1 MRRLWIAILAALVPT
16 ISVAQFKLQDPRPI
30 TPKLIKAGR
39 LLDVR
44 AGRYVLNQGIL
55 TDGERIKEVG
65 PWEQVQSHA
74 PTDATLIDLSRAT
87 LLPGLIDSHS
97 HLLVSMATGMSG
109 GEGVTTAVTLM
120 SPEFRTLLGA
130 FHAKEYLEA
139 GVTSVR
145 VVGHSGV
152 TGDIALRDAI
162 RAGLVAGPR
171 FQAAGRK
178 ITPMGGGSTYLQP
191 GIAKQILDLEYLTV
205 SGPDDARRA
214 VRENLAIGAD
224 LIKVQMEA
232 GAGAFWEF
240 RYMAPEDLKAI
251 VEDAHRLGMKV
262 AAHAVDKANIQVVID
277 GGVDSVEHAFQ
288 ATDVQLQTTKDK
300 GIFMVATDIP
310 DNGGSPESKDR
321 LQRAMK
327 IGVKIAMGS
336 DLWFAPSAGMSYGQA
351 ALRDL
356 QALHDEGMP
365 NVDVIRCATING
377 AELMGWSD
385 LVGEITPGK
394 LANIIA
400 LAADPLEDVSLLQ
413 HVNFVMKG
421 AAVVRN
427 EFPKHQ

>member
-16 ISVAQFKLQDPRPI
+16 ISVAQFRLQDPRPI

-44 AGRYVLNQGIL
+44 AGRYVMNQGIL

-74 PTDATLIDLSRAT
+74 PKDATLIDLSRAT

-171 FQAAGRK
+171 LQAAGRK
-178 ITPMGGGSTYLQP
+178 ITPLGGGSTYLQP
-191 GIAKQILDLEYLTV
+191 EIAKQILDLEYLTV
-205 SGPDDARRA
+205 SGPDEARRA

-232 GAGAFWEF
+232 GAGAFWKF
-240 RYMAPEDLKAI
+240 RYMAPEDVKAI

-277 GGVDSVEHAFQ
+277 AGVDSVEHAFQ
-288 ATDVQLQTTKDK
+288 ATDAQLQAMKDK

-336 DLWFAPSAGMSYGQA
+336 DLWFVPIAGMSYGQA
-351 ALRDL
+351 ALGDL

-385 LVGEITPGK
+385 LVGEIAPGK
-394 LANIIA
+394 LADIIA
-400 LAADPLEDVSLLQ
+400 LAADPLEDVLLLQ
-413 HVNFVMKG
+413 HVDFVMKG
-421 AAVVRN
+421 AVVIRN
-427 EFPKHQ
+427 EFPNTR

>member
-1 MRRLWIAILAALVPT
+1 MRRLGIAVLAVLVPS
-16 ISVAQFKLQDPRPI
+16 ISVAQYRLQDARPI

-39 LLDVR
+39 FLDVR
-44 AGRYVLNQGIL
+44 TGSYVMNQGVL
-55 TDGERIKEVG
+55 TEGERIQEVG

-74 PTDATLIDLSRAT
+74 PKDATLIDLSRAT

-97 HLLVSMATGMSG
+97 HLLVSMATAMSG
-109 GEGVTTAVTLM
+109 GEGITTAVTLM

-171 FQAAGRK
+171 LQAAGRK
-178 ITPMGGGSTYLQP
+178 ITPLGGASTYLQP
-191 GIAKQILDLEYLTV
+191 GMAKQILDLEYLTV
-205 SGPDDARRA
+205 SGPDEARRA
-214 VRENLAIGAD
+214 VRENRAIGAD

-232 GAGAFWEF
+232 GAGAFWKF
-240 RYMAPEDLKAI
+240 RYMAPEDVKAI
-251 VEDAHRLGMKV
+251 VEDAHRLHMKV
-262 AAHAVDKANIQVVID
+262 AVHAVDKADIQAAID
-277 GGVDSVEHAFQ
+277 AGVDSVEHAFQ
-288 ATDVQLQTTKDK
+288 ATDAQLQAMKDK

-336 DLWFAPSAGMSYGQA
+336 DLWFAPSAGMTYGQA
-351 ALRDL
+351 ALGDL
-356 QALHDEGMP
+356 QALYGEGMP

-385 LVGEITPGK
+385 LVGEIAPGK
-394 LANIIA
+394 LADIIA
-400 LAADPLEDVSLLQ
+400 VAADPLEDVSSLQ
-413 HVNFVMKG
+413 HVDFVMKG

-427 EFPKHQ
+427 EFAKH